1 MAIKILHT
9 NDFHGK
15 LTAETL
21 PQLVESRDN
30 CDLYLDC
37 GDSIK
42 SGNLAVPL
50 KPDPVWPLL
59 QKANVT
65 ATVPGNRESHIL
77 SSVVQTK
84 LSGATH
90 PILCSNW
97 FRRDGTLLHQNELIV
112 EKNGMKV
119 GIFGVMVPMVTDRMA
134 SRHTSQF
141 LWTQPIPAAQAQIPK
156 IRPQVDLLI
165 CLSHIGL
172 TQDRRLAE
180 ACPEIDLILGGH
192 SHSVLAEPVIIGN
205 TAICQT
211 GSHARF
217 MGKYIWD
224 GSLHSYDLIPWRQG

>member
-21 PQLVESRDN
+21 PQLVTLREM
-30 CDLYLDC
+30 CDLYFDC

-42 SGNLAVPL
+42 SGNLAIPI

-59 QKANVT
+59 QKAGVT

-77 SSVVQTK
+77 NSVVQTK

-97 FRRDGTLLHQNELIV
+97 FRRDGTLFLQNELLL
-112 EKNGMKV
+112 EKNGIKIGV
-119 GIFGVMVPMVTDRMA
+119 FGVMVPMVTDRMA

-141 LWTQPIPAAQAQIPK
+141 LWTQPIPAAQAQAQK

-180 ACPEIDLILGGH
+180 ASPEIDLILGGH

-224 GSLHSYDLIPWRQG
+224 GSLQSYELIPWRQG

>member
-15 LTAETL
+15 LTEDSL
-21 PQLVESRDN
+21 PQLVALREM
-30 CDLYLDC
+30 CDLYFDC

-42 SGNLAVPL
+42 SGNLAIPI
-50 KPDPVWPLL
+50 KSDPVWPLL
-59 QKANVT
+59 QKARVT

-77 SSVVQTK
+77 NSVVQTK
-84 LSGATH
+84 FSGSTH

-97 FRRDGTLLHQNELIV
+97 FRRDGTLFLQNELKL
-112 EKNGMKV
+112 EKNGLKI

-141 LWTQPIPAAQAQIPK
+141 LWTQPIPAAQSQVQNL
-156 IRPQVDLLI
+156 RPHVDLLI

-192 SHSVLAEPVIIGN
+192 SHSVLTEPEIIGK

-217 MGKYIWD
+217 MGNYVWD
-224 GSLHSYDLIPWRQG
+224 GSLQSYELIPWRQG